1 MPGTVGVTP
10 VDYRREHNWEQQREQ
25 LSALLDNQLGKQER
39 AALEAHVRDCAECQ
53 AELAS
58 LQQTRALLRAL
69 PQPALPRN
77 FTLSLD
83 VAVEEPPQVEPAHQP
98 APQPAQRPRS
108 LPRAREQRWKRP
120 VQVMQWLS
128 TVAAVVGLVL
138 LCSSAFSSIHLASGG
153 ATSAT
158 TNSAASAPQAT
169 SYRTPPIVRTDTT
182 FPAGGSSPVNTQG
195 TPASPPTSVPMNT
208 TPGGSSGETPNP
220 NTQWFI
226 SATGLGI
233 LLLILSVC
241 GFVIARIL
249 RRQW

>member
-1 MPGTVGVTP
+1 M
-10 VDYRREHNWEQQREQ
+10 DYRREHNWEQQREQ
-25 LSALLDNQLGKQER
+25 LSALLDNQLGEQER
-39 AALEAHVRDCAECQ
+39 SALEAHLRDCAGCQ
-53 AELAS
+53 VELAS

-69 PQPALPRN
+69 PQPALPRS
-77 FTLSLD
+77 FTLPLD
-83 VAVEEPPQVEPAHQP
+83 VAIEEPPEIEPVYQP
-98 APQPAQRPRS
+98 ARQPVQRPTS
-108 LPRAREQRWKRP
+108 ITRAREQRWKRP

-128 TVAAVVGLVL
+128 TVAAVLGLVL

-153 ATSAT
+153 ASAT
-158 TNSAASAPQAT
+158 TNSAAPASQAT
-169 SYRTPPIVRTDTT
+169 SYRTPPIVRTGNTL
-182 FPAGGSSPVNTQG
+182 PGGDGTSVATQA
-195 TPASPPTSVPMNT
+195 TPTSPPTPVPQNT
-208 TPGGSSGETPNP
+208 TPYDTSGNGASNP